1 MKRIILLFALLLFSS
16 QLSFAQTDSGS
27 YKLTLEE
34 MLQVSGAEESF
45 KASIDQMIAM
55 YKQQKPEVPAELW
68 ELFGNEF
75 KKDVS
80 KDLMA
85 MLLPIYQKH
94 LTENELKDII
104 IFYRSPAGKKLA
116 QKNPLIVQESMQAGQ
131 QWGMKIGQEFANK
144 LKEKGF

>member
-55 YKQQKPEVPAELW
+55 YKQQKPDVPAELW

-80 KDLMA
+80 KDLMT